1 MGPSRAC
8 LRRQASQPAQMI
20 MELKHFLSITDLDTA
35 AMKRIFTMAATLKHS
50 ESYKTALAGNTMV
63 MLFEKPSLRTR
74 VSFEVGMT
82 QLGGHAVY
90 LGPDDI
96 GLGTRES
103 VSDVAKVASSMGDV
117 MMARVFSHS
126 TIYEL
131 AKHSRVPVING
142 LSDWEHPCQALADL
156 FTILEV
162 KKKLGGLKIA
172 FIGDGE
178 NNIAHSLVL
187 ASAQWGMNICI
198 ASPKGYEVKSEILL
212 MAQNISIQSGG
223 NVFLT
228 DDPQE
233 AVRGADVVYT
243 DTWVSMGDEADKS
256 TRLCKFL
263 PYQVNSWLM
272 SLAKRDAVFMHDLPA
287 YRGQEVTAD
296 VIDGA
301 QSIVFHQAEN
311 RLHVQKALML
321 WLLGCYHGKSV

>member
-1 MGPSRAC
+1 
-8 LRRQASQPAQMI
+8 
-20 MELKHFLSITDLDTA
+20 MELKHFLSITDLDITA
-35 AMKRIFTMAATLKHS
+35 MERIFTMAKTLKHS
-50 ESYKTALAGNTMV
+50 ESYKAALAGNTMV

-74 VSFEVGMT
+74 LSFEAGMT

-90 LGPDDI
+90 LSPSDM

-126 TIYEL
+126 TVYEL

-162 KKKLGGLKIA
+162 KKKLAGLNIA

-187 ASAQWGMNICI
+187 ASAVCGMNIRV

-212 MAQNISIQSGG
+212 MAEHIANQSGG
-223 NVFLT
+223 SVFLT
-228 DDPQE
+228 NDPQE
-233 AVRGADVVYT
+233 AVRGAEVVYT
-243 DTWVSMGDEADKS
+243 DTWVSMGDEADKP
-256 TRLCKFL
+256 TRLRTFR

-272 SLAKRDAVFMHDLPA
+272 SLAGKDAVFMHDLPA
-287 YRGQEVTAD
+287 YRGQEVTSD

-321 WLLGCYHGKSV
+321 WLLGCYHGKSI